1 MKLTGYTVSEF
12 ASLMRN
18 SEKSN
23 TNNTLYGTVVY
34 VDGKL
39 YVNIDGSTSLT
50 PATTESEVKEGERVS
65 VSIQNHSAVIRGNA
79 DNPSASTGTVTDNY
93 NEFTDT
99 TESINSKLA
108 SLTVS
113 DTSITAQVRD
123 LEGSIASLT
132 IESGRIAA
140 QVSDIEGSIAD
151 LTIES
156 DNIVAKVEGAVT
168 YIKTVEGTIEGMEG
182 SIEGM
187 EESIEVVEEY
197 VTALEL
203 RADQFDVTVRSK
215 ADSSNIISTIN
226 ASREGIKISSSK
238 INITGMVTF
247 EDLSGAGK
255 SVINGSNITGG
266 TISAANEINF
276 VGGARIFGNTG
287 QSNAGLY
294 ISASQFSFTGAS
306 QSFMNGNWDV
316 SGKLVVKGNVTA
328 SSSLSVSSTVSCST
342 LSCSGYGTMYYLTI
356 SSGLDCNTLSVND
369 TAWIEKAYISG
380 AWVSSDRRLKT
391 DIRYV
396 DDGPQMLGESGWM
409 SPNVNIHKSDML
421 EFIETLP
428 IVSYRYKK
436 DVENEKDIT
445 HYGIITQDVLY
456 TKVGSELVKVL
467 DDEKQIGDEDDL
479 MGYSP
484 EKLMIFMCGALQ
496 EEIKARKALEDRVN
510 RLGE

>member
-99 TESINSKLA
+99 TDSINSKLA

-132 IESGRIAA
+132 MESNSMI
-140 QVSDIEGSIAD
+140 
-151 LTIES
+151 
-156 DNIVAKVEGAVT
+156 AKVEGAVE
-168 YIKTVEGTIEGMEG
+168 YVKTVEG

-187 EESIEVVEEY
+187 EESITVVEEY
-197 VTALEL
+197 VTQLEL

-226 ASREGIKISSSK
+226 ASREGIKISSEK
-238 INITGMVTF
+238 VNITGMVTF
-247 EDLSGAGK
+247 EDLSGEGK

-276 VGGARIFGNTG
+276 VGGARIFGNNG
-287 QSNAGLY
+287 QYNAGLY

-306 QSFMNGNWDV
+306 QSFMNGNWNV
-316 SGKLVVKGNVTA
+316 SGKLVVNSA
-328 SSSLSVSSTVSCST
+328 SSFANISASRVEASAVA
-342 LSCSGYGTMYYLTI
+342 
-356 SSGLDCNTLSVND
+356 SSGGVSGTNGYFTGGVQCNTLSCDD
-369 TAWIEKAYISG
+369 TAWIGSAYISG
-380 AWVSSDRRLKT
+380 SWVTSDRRLKT

-396 DDGPQMLGESGWM
+396 DDDMQSIGESGWM

-428 IVSYRYKK
+428 IVSYRYKS
-436 DVENEKDIT
+436 DVFNEEDIT

-456 TKVGSELVKVL
+456 TKVGSELVKVMYTNGR
-467 DDEKQIGDEDDL
+467 ISDEDGY

-510 RLGE
+510 KLGE